1 MRYEKT
7 VEEYVE
13 VIDDLLEDNPVA
25 RVKDIAAARGVTL
38 PTVSS
43 AMDKLQ
49 ELGLAKHERYGFVTL
64 TEAGKT
70 LAAELDTI
78 HRTFRKLFVEVLGVQ
93 EETAEKD
100 ACNLEHYISPGTQE
114 ALMRFLVYLEHCPR
128 GSEKMLKLYHDC
140 FLFTNQLENCGEC
153 SARVLKEIEAQIK
166 VKSTH

>member
-13 VIDDLLEDNPVA
+13 LIDQLLDDHPVA

-43 AMDKLQ
+43 ALDKLRD
-49 ELGLAKHERYGFVTL
+49 LGLAKHEHYGFVTL
-64 TEAGKT
+64 TEQGKA
-70 LAAELDTI
+70 LAAELESI
-78 HRTFRKLFVEVLGVQ
+78 HQTFKKLFVEVLGVE

-114 ALMRFLVYLEHCPR
+114 ALLRFLIYLEHCPR
-128 GSEKMLKLYHDC
+128 GTEKMLKLYHDC
-140 FLFTNQLENCGEC
+140 FLFTNQWKKCDEC
-153 SARVLKEIEAQIK
+153 SLNI
-166 VKSTH
+166 

>member
-1 MRYEKT
+1 MRYDKT

-13 VIDDLLEDNPVA
+13 VIDDLLSANPVA

-49 ELGLAKHERYGFVTL
+49 ELGLAKHEHYGFVTL
-64 TEAGKT
+64 TEEGKV
-70 LAAELDTI
+70 LASELDTI
-78 HRTFRKLFVEVLGVQ
+78 HRTFKKLFVEVLGVE

-114 ALMRFLVYLEHCPR
+114 ALLKFLIYLENCPR

-140 FLFTNQLENCGEC
+140 FLFTDQMENCGEC
-153 SARVLKEIEAQIK
+153 SLSVLKAIDAQMK
-166 VKSTH
+166 TKTTH